1 MKFRI
6 FGWFLI
12 CAGMFSAITV
22 IQGVLPF
29 ADYLAI
35 LIYIIISGG
44 VWGVILSSSHEYHVL
59 TRQDLTEYIMRGF
72 DSLMVAISGGIL
84 LYSIHFIF
92 FK

>member
-12 CAGMFSAITV
+12 CVGMFSAITV

-35 LIYIIISGG
+35 LIYIIISGV